1 MGKFEDGFYKRIIIL
16 TKLIFKKM
24 KIYLKVSSIEFYILM
39 GLNNSPKVQDA
50 ISHFHITLSPQN

>member
-1 MGKFEDGFYKRIIIL
+1 
-16 TKLIFKKM
+16 M